1 MEDIEDLK
9 IIISSLRDVFVEYL
23 RPDVLDILA
32 SKSEMLNL
40 SLKSQIEKYQEESKE
55 QQKGLSKLL
64 DDILEDDN
72 FLLDFIQI
80 LHQDSYNSGESLF
93 IASQLE
99 DGKDVQI
106 GKSISLFLLLMN
118 NDCVLQ
124 LTCQDIYD
132 IIQKLVAYNFIR
144 KHDYEQLQC
153 KKYKPLHLFLEM
165 FRSIKHYEP
174 KWFPTFICLLKEK
187 KPNVFDLNSNAK
199 GWKKTASSS
208 VDMLEDLKN
217 ITAIHKDVNIP
228 DNESVVSS
236 LSSLSTS
243 SESCSIYSDESE
255 SNLTGI
261 LTPSFVLQEKNL
273 FSKVV
278 HPDIWKDLDSLGI
291 LDFTQIICDDF
302 SEGCTD
308 LERDSDCSL
317 SQTEEN
323 GVLAFKDYQLEL
335 TEHAVKGKNTIIYA
349 PTGSGKTIVAIYI
362 ILKHLERRRNKKPVA
377 FFATT
382 IPLVKQQCS
391 RITKYLK
398 DKYKVLQVTSENDY
412 SMSLNMILSGYDV
425 VVMTPKILENHFRKS
440 YLNISD
446 FSLLVFDEC
455 HHTHKKEPYLNLMSF
470 YLKAKKQSSAEES
483 KVNLPQ
489 IIGLTASISIGN
501 TKKFEEAVKNILKVC
516 ANLDAEKVSTVV
528 KYEAQL
534 KADVNEPEEELH
546 LLSDTSNIEI
556 VKELKKQMSKLEE
569 RLDYN
574 SKAIECLQTLV
585 CSRPKDQLSPQ
596 YGQWAM
602 NVFTRTRLI
611 KPSDPLHTK
620 YVTNIMTI
628 ADYLLAYSIAVEM
641 LILVHIKDVL
651 QFLAN
656 YLGKYRKTKD
666 SATEEIIYH
675 ESFLNIKQ
683 LLEHKEDSESRNLNV
698 LKEKLMENLV
708 VKDST
713 SCGIVFVRTR
723 AMTESLTSWINQ
735 CEDLSPLRARAF
747 TGTTSM
753 FNHRGLSQSE
763 QEEIIQLFGS
773 GQVRLLVATSVCDEG
788 LDIPACSLVII
799 YNHVGNEVTS
809 LQRKGRA
816 RQKGGKCILLATEA
830 SYIKEKVNLE
840 KRKLMLQA
848 IRYISKMTP
857 QKVTK
862 SNTSQ
867 HDKILKDTD
876 KISFDMGTGM
886 SKEIPFKMVCS
897 YCKSLVIESKN
908 VKVFLQSHR
917 VAVDSNILK
926 QIKVFPLQSALNG
939 KNSQSIGAVYCNSRN
954 CINKL
959 GTMMVL
965 ARAPFVVL
973 KAENLVFDSEEHV
986 QQTDTG
992 RFSLK
997 YCHFRQWNKVPYKL
1011 EDLETKDILSYL
1023 SQLSQAIHKD
1033 TAECS
1038 T

>member
-9 IIISSLRDVFVEYL
+9 IIISSLRDVFMEYL

-72 FLLDFIQI
+72 FLLEFIQI

-99 DGKDVQI
+99 DGKEVQI
-106 GKSISLFLLLMN
+106 GQSISLFLLLMN

-243 SESCSIYSDESE
+243 SESCSIYSDKSE

-273 FSKVV
+273 LSKVA

-291 LDFTQIICDDF
+291 LDFSQIICDDF

-308 LERDSDCSL
+308 MEMDSGCPL
-317 SQTEEN
+317 SKTEESR
-323 GVLAFKDYQLEL
+323 VLALKDYQLEL
-335 TEHAVKGKNTIIYA
+335 TDHAVKGKNTIIYA

-362 ILKHLERRRNKKPVA
+362 ILKHLERRRTKKPVA

-382 IPLVKQQCS
+382 IPLVKQQYS
-391 RITKYLK
+391 RITYYLQ

-440 YLNISD
+440 YLHISD
-446 FSLLVFDEC
+446 FSVLVFDEC

-483 KVNLPQ
+483 KVSLPQ
-489 IIGLTASISIGN
+489 IIGLTASISIG
-501 TKKFEEAVKNILKVC
+501 KAKIFVEAVKNILKVC

-546 LLSDTSNIEI
+546 LLFDTSNIEI

-574 SKAIECLQTLV
+574 SKDIECLQTLV

-602 NVFTRTRLI
+602 DVFTRTRLI

-628 ADYLLAYSIAVEM
+628 ADYLLAYNIAVEM

-656 YLGKYRKTKD
+656 YLGKYRKSKD
-666 SATEEIIYH
+666 SATEEIIYY

-683 LLEHKEDSESRNLNV
+683 LLEHKEDSESQNLNI

-708 VKDST
+708 LKDST

-735 CEDLSPLRARAF
+735 CGDLSPLRARAF
-747 TGTTSM
+747 TGTASM
-753 FNHRGLSQSE
+753 LNHR
-763 QEEIIQLFGS
+763 
-773 GQVRLLVATSVCDEG
+773 
-788 LDIPACSLVII
+788 
-799 YNHVGNEVTS
+799 
-809 LQRKGRA
+809 GRA
-816 RQKGGKCILLATEA
+816 RQKGGKCILLATKA
-830 SYIKEKVNLE
+830 SYNKELVNQK
-840 KRKLMLQA
+840 KRKWMLQA

-857 QKVTK
+857 QKVTA

-867 HDKILKDTD
+867 QDQILKDTD
-876 KISFDMGTGM
+876 KISFDMGTGI
-886 SKEIPFKMVCS
+886 SKEIPFKMMCS

-917 VAVDSNILK
+917 VTVDSNILK
-926 QIKVFPLQSALNG
+926 QVKVFPLQSALSG

>member
-9 IIISSLRDVFVEYL
+9 IIISSLRDVFMEYL

-72 FLLDFIQI
+72 FLLEFIQI

-132 IIQKLVAYNFIR
+132 IIQKLIAYNFIR

-228 DNESVVSS
+228 DNDSVVSS

-243 SESCSIYSDESE
+243 SESCSIYSDKSE

-273 FSKVV
+273 LSKVA

-291 LDFTQIICDDF
+291 LDFSQIICDDF

-308 LERDSDCSL
+308 MEMDSGCPL
-317 SQTEEN
+317 SKTEERR
-323 GVLAFKDYQLEL
+323 VLALKDYQLEL
-335 TEHAVKGKNTIIYA
+335 TNHAVKGKNTIIYA

-362 ILKHLERRRNKKPVA
+362 ILKHLERRRTKKPVA

-382 IPLVKQQCS
+382 IPLVKQQYS
-391 RITKYLK
+391 RITYYLQ

-440 YLNISD
+440 YLHISD
-446 FSLLVFDEC
+446 FSVLVFDEC

-470 YLKAKKQSSAEES
+470 YLKAKKQSNAEES
-483 KVNLPQ
+483 KVSLPQ
-489 IIGLTASISIGN
+489 IIGLTASISIG
-501 TKKFEEAVKNILKVC
+501 KAKIFVEAVKNILKVC

-546 LLSDTSNIEI
+546 LLSDTSNMDI

-574 SKAIECLQTLV
+574 SKDIECLETLV

-602 NVFTRTRLI
+602 DVFTRTRLI

-628 ADYLLAYSIAVEM
+628 ADYLLAYNIAVEM

-656 YLGKYRKTKD
+656 YLGKYRKSKD
-666 SATEEIIYH
+666 SATEEIIYY

-683 LLEHKEDSESRNLNV
+683 LLEHKEDSESQNLNI

-708 VKDST
+708 LKDST

-735 CEDLSPLRARAF
+735 CGDLSPLRARAF
-747 TGTTSM
+747 IGTASM
-753 FNHRGLSQSE
+753 LNHR
-763 QEEIIQLFGS
+763 
-773 GQVRLLVATSVCDEG
+773 
-788 LDIPACSLVII
+788 
-799 YNHVGNEVTS
+799 
-809 LQRKGRA
+809 GRA
-816 RQKGGKCILLATEA
+816 RQKGGKCILLATKA
-830 SYIKEKVNLE
+830 SYNKELVNQK
-840 KRKLMLQA
+840 KRKWMLQA

-857 QKVTK
+857 QKVTE

-867 HDKILKDTD
+867 QDKILKDTD
-876 KISFDMGTGM
+876 KISFDMGTGI
-886 SKEIPFKMVCS
+886 SKEIPFKMMCS

-926 QIKVFPLQSALNG
+926 QVKVFPLQSALNG

-986 QQTDTG
+986 QQTDTR